1 MKIMKILILLGSPK
15 KHGNTATVIEFMK
28 TEFESAGHKVDS
40 VYLNAREVNACL
52 GCMKCKEVPDRTG
65 CVHDDDGPAIFEKMI
80 RADLVLFA
88 SPLYFWGFTAQTKL
102 VIDRSYCLVAN
113 YKRPE
118 HSSLI
123 EGKRQALLVTGGGIY
138 ENNAE
143 PVFTAFDKLVE
154 FYKGTN
160 AGSLFIGGCTSP
172 EDMEDDVREQAV
184 SFARKIVE

>member
-1 MKIMKILILLGSPK
+1 MNILILLGSPK
-15 KHGNTATVIEFMK
+15 KHGNTAAVLEFMK
-28 TEFESAGHKVDS
+28 TEFEKTGNEVESL
-40 VYLNAREVNACL
+40 YLNAKEVNACL
-52 GCMKCKEVPDRTG
+52 GCMKCKEVLDRPG
-65 CVHDDDGPAIFEKMI
+65 CVHDDDGPEIFEKMI

-102 VIDRSYCLVAN
+102 VIDRSYSLVAN
-113 YKRPE
+113 YNRPD
-118 HSSLI
+118 HTSLV
-123 EGKRQALLVTGGGIY
+123 EGQRHALLVTGGGLY